1 MDNNKQAKTITMGS
15 LVLMIITSVY
25 GFGNVSVSYAQMSYA
40 AVIWYI
46 FAGLVFMIPSSLMMA
61 EYGSAYPEAKGG
73 IFTWLAGSIG
83 EKWAFIGIFIWLANW
98 VIWQVSMASRIW
110 ISVSSLLFGEDKTQT
125 WHIGSLTSTQTVGLL
140 AIAFILI
147 TTFLS
152 SRGMKGIQAM
162 SSIGG
167 VFLIALNV
175 LFIVVSIWVLILNHG
190 QLAEPIHSAKAFFHS
205 PNPNFQS
212 PIAVISFVV
221 YAIFAYGG
229 METVSGV
236 TDSMKDPEKSF
247 PRGLLIGAAFTIC
260 SYVLMIFMAGFT
272 VNYQRDIARDGV
284 NIGNMT
290 YVIFHRLGTALGQA
304 LGLSAGTADAIGGTF
319 VRFIALATLMGIIG
333 AFFVM
338 LYSPIKSFILG
349 SDERLWPKKL
359 TKLNDHEVPANAI
372 WAQATFVSLMIF
384 FVSFGGSAAK
394 SFYQILQNMVNVS
407 SSASYIFIVGAFP
420 FFLRKDLPRKFKIFT
435 NYRWTTALVVFV
447 ELVICAGILFTII
460 EPILQGDYMTAF
472 WTAIG
477 PIIFGLIAYTFYRI
491 SGKEH
496 GVPEDE
502 FPEN

>member
-1 MDNNKQAKTITMGS
+1 MDNAKQTKTITMGS
-15 LVLMIITSVY
+15 LILMIITSVY

-46 FAGLVFMIPSSLMMA
+46 FAGLVFMIPASLMMA
-61 EYGSAYPEAKGG
+61 EYGSAYPEAHGG

-83 EKWAFIGIFIWLANW
+83 EKWAFIGTFIWLANW

-110 ISVSSLLFGEDKTQT
+110 ISFSSLLFGEDQTQT
-125 WHIGSLTSTQTVGLL
+125 WHLGSLSSTETIGLM
-140 AIAFILI
+140 AIAFILL

-167 VFLIALNV
+167 IFLISLNV
-175 LFIVVSIWVLILNHG
+175 LFILVSIWALILNHG
-190 QLAEPIHSAKAFFHS
+190 QLAQPIHSARAFIHS
-205 PNPNFQS
+205 PNPAFQD

-236 TDSMKDPEKSF
+236 SDSMKDPEKSF

-272 VNYQRDIARDGV
+272 VNYQHDIARTGV
-284 NIGNMT
+284 NIGNIT
-290 YVIFHRLGTALGQA
+290 YVIFHRLGQALGQA
-304 LGLSAGTADAIGGTF
+304 LGLQAGAADLLGSIF

-338 LYSPIKSFILG
+338 LYAPIKSFILG

-359 TKLNDHEVPANAI
+359 IKLNKHEIPANAML
-372 WAQATFVSLMIF
+372 AQAIFVSLIIF
-384 FVSFGGSAAK
+384 FVSFGGRAAK

-420 FFLRKDLPRKFKIFT
+420 FFLRKALPRKFRIFT
-435 NYRWTTALVVFV
+435 NYRWTTALVIFV
-447 ELVICAGILFTII
+447 EAVICAGILFTII
-460 EPILQGDYMTAF
+460 EPILRGDYMTAF
-472 WTAIG
+472 WTAVG
-477 PIIFGLIAYTFYRI
+477 PIFFGLIAYCFYHFA
-491 SGKEH
+491 GKAH

-502 FPEN
+502 

>member
-247 PRGLLIGAAFTIC
+247 PRGLLIGA
-260 SYVLMIFMAGFT
+260 
-272 VNYQRDIARDGV
+272 
-284 NIGNMT
+284 
-290 YVIFHRLGTALGQA
+290 
-304 LGLSAGTADAIGGTF
+304 
-319 VRFIALATLMGIIG
+319 
-333 AFFVM
+333 
-338 LYSPIKSFILG
+338 
-349 SDERLWPKKL
+349 
-359 TKLNDHEVPANAI
+359 
-372 WAQATFVSLMIF
+372 
-384 FVSFGGSAAK
+384 
-394 SFYQILQNMVNVS
+394 
-407 SSASYIFIVGAFP
+407 
-420 FFLRKDLPRKFKIFT
+420 
-435 NYRWTTALVVFV
+435 
-447 ELVICAGILFTII
+447 
-460 EPILQGDYMTAF
+460 
-472 WTAIG
+472 
-477 PIIFGLIAYTFYRI
+477 
-491 SGKEH
+491 
-496 GVPEDE
+496 
-502 FPEN
+502 